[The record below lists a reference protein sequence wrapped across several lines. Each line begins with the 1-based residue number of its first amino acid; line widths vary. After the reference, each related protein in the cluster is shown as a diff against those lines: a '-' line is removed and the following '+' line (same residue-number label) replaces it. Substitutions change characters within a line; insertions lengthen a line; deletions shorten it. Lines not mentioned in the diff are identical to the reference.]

1 MFWQLASMSGFLSFG
16 SCAIGIL
23 RNLFAATL
31 PRLPKHPQ
39 SYSSCQFLAAKLGRN
54 LWGSSLSS
62 CYQPESI
69 HFPITSDEAHCD
81 CHPAGGRQRSRA
93 HQGVKKWVWKIQEE
107 TAIHTLY

>member
-54 LWGSSLSS
+54 LWGSSPSS

-69 HFPITSDEAHCD
+69 PRISPSLAM
-81 CHPAGGRQRSRA
+81 
-93 HQGVKKWVWKIQEE
+93 KL
-107 TAIHTLY
+107 TAIVTLLVGANALELTKV